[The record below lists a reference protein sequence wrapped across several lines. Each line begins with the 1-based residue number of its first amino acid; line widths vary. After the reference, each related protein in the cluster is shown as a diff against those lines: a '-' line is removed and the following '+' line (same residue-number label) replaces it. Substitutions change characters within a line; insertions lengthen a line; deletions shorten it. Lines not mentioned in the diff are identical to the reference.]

1 MHELDAVIVPSENVG
16 ETAAFAVDATTE
28 KLDDRIA
35 VRHRSIPLQMVLRS
49 LNPGDIAE
57 LHRLEAEA
65 YLPELHESDESF
77 LQLMRLYPEGAFG
90 YFDEEG
96 LCGYAFAAPS
106 MAGTTLELR
115 TPVERIP
122 EGADTFYI
130 HDVAVAARCRGRG
143 IGRLLAT
150 RLLALAREQGFART
164 ELVSVQGSAPFW
176 RRFGFE
182 TVYEFEYVPGAP
194 SVKMARDM

>member
-1 MHELDAVIVPSENVG
+1 
-16 ETAAFAVDATTE
+16 
-28 KLDDRIA
+28 
-35 VRHRSIPLQMVLRS
+35 MVLRS
-49 LNPGDIAE
+49 LHAGDIDE

-90 YFDEEG
+90 YFDEQG

-106 MAGTTLELR
+106 VAGTTLELR
-115 TPVERIP
+115 VPIERLP
-122 EGADTFYI
+122 ENADTFYI
-130 HDVAVAARCRGRG
+130 HDLAVADRCRGRG
-143 IGRLLAT
+143 VGSLLAT
-150 RLLALAREQGFART
+150 RLLDLARAKGFTRS

-194 SVKMARDM
+194 SAKMARLLP